1 MKSTYTT
8 PTVTT
13 SGDAVSVTLS
23 GKILSTSEVDAQ
35 NKRQPSGSNLS
46 FGL

>member
-8 PTVTT
+8 PTVVT
-13 SGDAVSVTLS
+13 SGDVVHNTLKGIEVSNQETQ
-23 GKILSTSEVDAQ
+23 A
-35 NKRQPSGSNLS
+35 KRLGGGANLS